1 MSDQIGRAVLR
12 PTLDDGQVAEPLSTP
27 GFRDLY
33 PYLCEFLAKPR
44 GSGQNATT
52 GTLTLFLSAGCFKL
66 CINDRPGNR
75 SAFVTGKTL
84 HLALAAAEAG
94 IAGQRMKWRTKGYI
108 RTAER
113 QMSFNRS

>member
-1 MSDQIGRAVLR
+1 MAPRIGRQVQR
-12 PTLDDGQVAEPLSTP
+12 FSNDDGQMAPVASTP

-94 IAGQRMKWRTKGYI
+94 IAGNRMKWRSKGYI
-108 RTAER
+108 RTSES
-113 QMSFNRS
+113 QMSFNQS